1 MHTSSIQTLWAGY
14 LSLVIFLILSGCAGP
29 PVAERP
35 YGSASLAD
43 GVYEG
48 SAMGWPNRAVVKVTI
63 SDHKI
68 VDINVVEHW
77 ELQGEKAESV
87 VIQRIIEQQTPH
99 VDAVSGATNSSWVL
113 MNAVEDA
120 LEKARRDKKTSADK

>member
-1 MHTSSIQTLWAGY
+1 MHTSSTQTLWTGC
-14 LSLVIFLILSGCAGP
+14 LHLVIFLILSGCAGL

-35 YGSASLAD
+35 FDSDSLAD

-48 SAMGWPNRAVVKVTI
+48 SAMGWPNRAVVKVTLW
-63 SDHKI
+63 DHKI
-68 VDINVVEHW
+68 VDISVVEHW

-87 VIQRIIEQQTPH
+87 VIQRIIKQQTPH
-99 VDAVSGATNSSWVL
+99 VDAVSGATNSSRVL

-120 LEKARRDKKTSADK
+120 LEKARSASSSAEN